1 MQIHNSIVRRQL
13 DRRLD
18 GVADTVGSCPPDGW
32 AKTIRRALG
41 MSTGELG
48 QRLAVSQSRASQ
60 LERGEVDGSIR
71 LSALRRVAA
80 ALNCRLVYAFVP
92 NESLEGMVRR
102 QARRKVAEQIALQ
115 PPTVPPAEQEFVD
128 ELLDSLALERVDSQ
142 GLWRLHDAPSP
153 GPGPTRP
160 DG

>member
-1 MQIHNSIVRRQL
+1 VQIHRSIVRRQL

-18 GVADTVGSCPPDGW
+18 GIADTFGSCPPEGW

-48 QRLAVSQSRASQ
+48 QRLTVSQSRVCQ
-60 LERGEVDGSIR
+60 LERGEVDGSTR

-80 ALNCRLVYAFVP
+80 ALNCRLVSAFVP

-102 QARRKVAEQIALQ
+102 QARRKVAEEIALRLL
-115 PPTVPPAEQEFVD
+115 TVAPADQGFVD
-128 ELLDSLALERVDSQ
+128 ELLDGLALERVDTQ
-142 GLWRLHDAPSP
+142 GLWRPGETPSP
-153 GPGPTRP
+153 GPTRA
-160 DG
+160 DS

>member
-1 MQIHNSIVRRQL
+1 VQIHNSIVRRQL

-18 GVADTVGSCPPDGW
+18 GMADMVGSCPHDGW
-32 AKTIRRALG
+32 TKTIRRALG
-41 MSTGELG
+41 MSTRELG

-102 QARRKVAEQIALQ
+102 QARRKVAEEIALQ
-115 PPTVPPAEQEFVD
+115 LSTVPPGDQAFVD
-128 ELLDSLALERVDSQ
+128 ELLDGLALGRVDSH
-142 GLWRLHDAPSP
+142 GLWRLPDAPSP
-153 GPGPTRP
+153 GPTRA
-160 DG
+160 DS